1 MNTGINADEV
11 ISELLKNQVDKEESS
26 APDKPE

>member
-11 ISELLKNQVDKEESS
+11 ISELLKNQEAKEESS
-26 APDKPE
+26 APEKPE

>member
-11 ISELLKNQVDKEESS
+11 ISELLANQQAKEESS
-26 APDKPE
+26 APEQA